1 MEALGLDIAT
11 LTGFAR
17 ARIIDGEWVPVAW
30 GLIDCSPRR
39 KGEPEGVRYRR
50 FADALPGVIE
60 GADHIAIER
69 SFGKPGMNRTAEIL
83 SGLRAVAMVE
93 IDRVGIPY
101 VFVPPAKWKSF
112 MVPRPKM
119 PKGQGLGPVRKSEA
133 RERLNGWGGMIDPS
147 MKLDE
152 NESDAL
158 GVLKWRVGQPD
169 LHRAAMATLP
179 DLEF

>member
-17 ARIIDGEWVPVAW
+17 ARVIDGEWVPVKW
-30 GLIDCSPRR
+30 GLIDCSPHR

-50 FADALPGVIE
+50 FADALPGVVE

-69 SFGKPGMNRTAEIL
+69 TFVKKGLNRTAEIL
-83 SGLRAVAMVE
+83 HGLAAVALVE
-93 IDRVGIPY
+93 IERAGIPY
-101 VFVPPAKWKSF
+101 VFVPSAKWKSF
-112 MVPRPKM
+112 LVPRPKM
-119 PKGQGLGPVRKSEA
+119 PKGEGLGPVRKSEC
-133 RERLNGWGGMIDPS
+133 REKLNGWGGMIDPE

-158 GVLKWRVGQPD
+158 GVLKWRVSQDD
-169 LHRAAMATLP
+169 LHRAAVAMMP
-179 DLEF
+179 ELEF